1 MSFLSNVTDSP
12 LLSAIV
18 ESPIPFV
25 AAAAVATYAIT
36 SATATMI
43 LGKPAF
49 DFQKDCPSLAGRVIL
64 VTGGNTGLGY
74 ESIFQLTQKGAK
86 VYMASRTESKA
97 VRLSPLRI

>member
-1 MSFLSNVTDSP
+1 MSFLS
-12 LLSAIV
+12 AII

-25 AAAAVATYAIT
+25 AAAAATYAIA
-36 SATATMI
+36 SATATMVF
-43 LGKPAF
+43 GKPAF

-74 ESIFQLTQKGAK
+74 ESIFQLTKKGAK

-97 VRLSPLRI
+97 VRLCPPRFPACTNPS